1 MYLVGQKRLKDII
14 DNGKIDNSSFIIIK
28 GPAHYGK
35 THLVRYIANHYKMH
49 YVLLD
54 NKVDTIRSL
63 VNTSYRNNNNCVYH
77 FKDFDKSS
85 PAAKAALLKV
95 TEETPEGTKIV
106 ITTSAYNFLDTLV
119 SRAYNMDI
127 QPYSKEDILD
137 YVNILSFDENLLNTL
152 LDGYKLDITPS
163 MLRRFKER
171 EDIQELID
179 LTNYTIN
186 SLLQGMNL
194 ENIGTIS
201 NKFWISDDVDKVK
214 IYLELLEAGVVKRI
228 NHCYKYIKAIEKT
241 TYQLNKIT
249 ISNYKMLIHNMLME
263 MVE

>member
-1 MYLVGQKRLKDII
+1 
-14 DNGKIDNSSFIIIK
+14 
-28 GPAHYGK
+28 
-35 THLVRYIANHYKMH
+35 
-49 YVLLD
+49 
-54 NKVDTIRSL
+54 
-63 VNTSYRNNNNCVYH
+63 
-77 FKDFDKSS
+77 
-85 PAAKAALLKV
+85 
-95 TEETPEGTKIV
+95 ETPEGTKIV

-179 LTNYTIN
+179 LSNYTIS

-194 ENIGTIS
+194 ENIGTI
-201 NKFWISDDVDKVK
+201 
-214 IYLELLEAGVVKRI
+214 
-228 NHCYKYIKAIEKT
+228 
-241 TYQLNKIT
+241 
-249 ISNYKMLIHNMLME
+249 
-263 MVE
+263 